1 MSTFKLLVCVTIIL
15 SITCWWYS
23 ICLEQ
28 HIENKRIGLH
38 NYYIHLMN
46 SNPYHIKTVP
56 VYDNDCYIIDVNYE
70 E

>member
-15 SITCWWYS
+15 SITAWWYS
-23 ICLEQ
+23 ICLNQ
-28 HIENKRIGLH
+28 HIENKRISLH

-46 SNPYHIKTVP
+46 SNPYHIKSIP

>member
-1 MSTFKLLVCVTIIL
+1 MSTFRILICVTIIL
-15 SITCWWYS
+15 SITIWWCN
-23 ICLEQ
+23 ICYNQLLD
-28 HIENKRIGLH
+28 NKRIGLH

-46 SNPYHIKTVP
+46 SNPYYIKTVP